1 MHQAVPLLTFSLS
14 NVHREANFFIQT
26 AKEHGLELHPNGVMP
41 ETKAGGLLGPYEEVT
56 RSYIDFL
63 WATAAGGS
71 VEDGLVLL
79 WAMEEVRAC
88 CFLDPAPPLFPE
100 RLGR

>member
-41 ETKAGGLLGPYEEVT
+41 KTKAGGLLGPYEEVT

-79 WAMEEVRAC
+79 WAMEEVRAYVSPDLVAA
-88 CFLDPAPPLFPE
+88 FPPK
-100 RLGR
+100 RLVW